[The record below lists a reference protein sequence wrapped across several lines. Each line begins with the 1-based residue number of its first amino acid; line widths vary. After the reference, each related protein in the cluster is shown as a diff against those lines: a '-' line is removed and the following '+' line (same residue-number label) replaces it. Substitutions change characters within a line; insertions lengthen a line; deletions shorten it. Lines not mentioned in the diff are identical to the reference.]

1 MRLCCW
7 VGGVGDVSDVV
18 VRDTDVSDV
27 GGCDDKTSLL
37 G

>member
-7 VGGVGDVSDVV
+7 VGGVGGGDMSVV
-18 VRDTDVSDV
+18 DVSDV